1 MMDDG
6 REHVD
11 RPIYDDDGEMIV
23 WPTLDEDMEE
33 FAEESEVATVAA
45 SDDTTEDDTYYE
57 VPDTV
62 EDDQDRIDVQVESIE
77 DEECQDAKIGDIQQ
91 AGEDYNEAMDRI
103 VGVLMQALSTE
114 EMTETMSAELQDATN
129 DMETAKQTITD
140 LCGDPDT
147 KVLQTDP
154 DTKIPQNLQ
163 EILETLTKDGKAPW
177 LYIDDEGN
185 LLLDGE
191 SVPKLKVIELE
202 AEKIKADYGEFKDLT
217 TNNFTAVNA
226 KIDNLD
232 VGNLDAVNAT
242 IKNLQAD
249 LAHIG
254 VLIGNSATIKDI
266 QNLLLTSKNT
276 TIENALIKDAMI
288 DTVSANKINTG
299 IINTNNVSIQS
310 DDGSMLLQGNLQ
322 QFKDKAGNVR
332 IQIGKDAKGDFTF
345 TLYGADGKGQLIN
358 QNGIQSS
365 DAIKDGLIVNAKVAD
380 NANISAGKLDIASLF
395 STMNESGYTLK
406 SSKIKFDDKDQT
418 LDVLFNSLST
428 KVDNINTAT
437 GDISGLK
444 TQVSTNTTNIGIA
457 NGKIETLITN
467 TTIEDNGTTTTL
479 KNAFNS
485 VKDTVDK
492 HEQTISSMGSTLNSV
507 SIEYYVSTSATSMQ
521 GGSWSTT
528 TPQWQEGKY
537 IWQRI
542 NYGKVNGTTT
552 YSTPV
557 CIQGA
562 KGEDGTGVNILD
574 KYPSLEE
581 LKKAHPTGN
590 AGDCYTV
597 NGTLYTWSTS
607 KNDWIDCGN
616 IKGEKGDQG
625 IQGIQG
631 IQGERGEQGVQGVP
645 GKDGKTTYFHI
656 KYSANPNG
664 IPMSETPNTYIG
676 TYVNYD
682 PNDSADSTVY
692 TWSRFEGEQGE
703 QGIPGTNGTDGK
715 TYYLHIKYSDD
726 GGKTFTSNNGET
738 PGAYIGVYTDTNDK
752 DSNSVTTY
760 TWSKIKGEK
769 GDKGDQGLQG
779 VPGTPGTDGVTHY
792 TWIRY
797 ADDINGT
804 GISNDPTGKTYIGF
818 AYNKETSTES
828 NTPTDYTW
836 SLIKGDKG
844 DTGVKGDRG
853 EKGETYYTWIKY
865 SDNAD
870 GTGLY
875 DTPKDT
881 TMYIGIAINKTTP
894 TESVNKTD
902 YTWSKF
908 KGDKGD
914 KGDRGQQGEQGI
926 PGTPGGK
933 GDPGEKGQ
941 SLVNSTPQ
949 WYKSTSNTT
958 QTGGEWTTTM
968 PTAEKGYW
976 YWLRFKLDFENPTE
990 TKYTTPTLEQV
1001 YTKTS
1006 QLEQSLDGFKT
1017 TVSNTYA
1024 TNDSLGTVRND
1035 VSKVEQTANSLT
1047 AKFTDGFD
1055 MGIIQQN
1062 ASGIKVLHTSIDD
1075 NSYTHMSP
1083 TGFYLKCKGT
1093 DIFKLESDG
1102 ITMLGGILSNGTI
1115 QGATIIGSTFKNESN
1130 TFSVDS
1136 EGNIVGAQIKGSEVV
1151 GDSFS
1156 VEGELTADVITAN
1169 KINSAQYP
1177 STLEDD
1183 IQISINS
1190 GGSDDNELY
1199 DGVSFATVTGA
1210 LEALP
1215 KFLNGKV
1222 VDIWIQKD
1230 VYENIDI
1237 RYFSS
1242 GRINLYLDGNTVYGY
1257 VRSYMSSI
1265 KVYVYGGYMKYE
1277 TAKTGVIHPST
1288 GCAVASRT
1296 ASLVGQESSCL
1307 NAYSLKIYGSDNAS
1321 GSATTIVGMACDSYA
1336 SGYYKDLQFINCD
1349 IGFRANAGGRI
1360 HAAGSSGVCSQYGF
1374 EAVSGGLITIANSKQ
1389 CGGNKSN
1396 THVSSPGQIIA
1407 PTSVTYEGGNQ
1418 TTDGN
1423 TAPTPTTSK
1432 TVTIKSNSGDTYRS
1446 SVYNNWK
1453 KDNTCRQGDYGYGDC
1468 NGCWFFGSQ
1477 FNQFKDKS
1485 ISKIELTIKRISGGS
1500 YAAVPIVV
1508 KTHNYASRPSG
1519 KPSYGSSCGSVSIAV
1534 GNSGKLTITNSTILN
1549 ALSGGTIKG
1558 FGIQSAYNASSY
1570 AVCSGSVTM
1579 KVTYKE

>member
-1 MMDDG
+1 MIGDG
-6 REHVD
+6 QERVD
-11 RPIYDDDGEMIV
+11 RPIYDDDGEIII
-23 WPTLDEDMEE
+23 WPTEDEEMEE
-33 FAEESEVATVAA
+33 FAEEAEVATVAT

-77 DEECQDAKIGDIQQ
+77 DEECEDSKIGDIQQ
-91 AGEDYNEAMDRI
+91 ASESYDEAMDRI
-103 VGVLMQALSTE
+103 VSILTQALSTE
-114 EMTETMSAELQDATN
+114 EMTEEMSAELQDSTN

-163 EILETLTKDGKAPW
+163 ELLETLTKDGKAPW

-191 SVPKLKVIELE
+191 SVPKLKVVELE
-202 AEKIKADYGEFKDLT
+202 AQKVKADLGEFKDLT

-226 KIDNLD
+226 KIDNLN
-232 VGNLDAVNAT
+232 VGDLSAVNAT
-242 IKNLQAD
+242 IKNLQSD

-299 IINTNNVSIQS
+299 TINTNNVSIQS

-406 SSKIKFDDKDQT
+406 SSKIKFDDKNQT

-428 KVDNINTAT
+428 KVDTAN
-437 GDISGLK
+437 GDMSKLQ
-444 TQVSTNTTNIGIA
+444 TQVTTNTTNIGVA
-457 NGKIETLITN
+457 NGKIETLIAD
-467 TTIEDNGTTTTL
+467 TTIEEDGTTTTL

-507 SIEYYVSTSATSMQ
+507 SIEYYVSTSAVALQ

-574 KYPSLEE
+574 KYPSLEA
-581 LKKAHPTGN
+581 LKQAHPTGN
-590 AGDCYTV
+590 PGDCYTV

-607 KNDWIDCGN
+607 KNDWVDCGN

-631 IQGERGEQGVQGVP
+631 P
-645 GKDGKTTYFHI
+645 
-656 KYSANPNG
+656 
-664 IPMSETPNTYIG
+664 
-676 TYVNYD
+676 
-682 PNDSADSTVY
+682 
-692 TWSRFEGEQGE
+692 QGE
-703 QGIPGTNGTDGK
+703 QGP
-715 TYYLHIKYSDD
+715 
-726 GGKTFTSNNGET
+726 
-738 PGAYIGVYTDTNDK
+738 
-752 DSNSVTTY
+752 
-760 TWSKIKGEK
+760 
-769 GDKGDQGLQG
+769 QG
-779 VPGTPGTDGVTHY
+779 P
-792 TWIRY
+792 
-797 ADDINGT
+797 
-804 GISNDPTGKTYIGF
+804 
-818 AYNKETSTES
+818 
-828 NTPTDYTW
+828 
-836 SLIKGDKG
+836 
-844 DTGVKGDRG
+844 
-853 EKGETYYTWIKY
+853 
-865 SDNAD
+865 
-870 GTGLY
+870 
-875 DTPKDT
+875 
-881 TMYIGIAINKTTP
+881 
-894 TESVNKTD
+894 
-902 YTWSKF
+902 
-908 KGDKGD
+908 
-914 KGDRGQQGEQGI
+914 QGEQG
-926 PGTPGGK
+926 GK
-933 GDPGEKGQ
+933 GDPGNPGEKGQ

-949 WYKSTSNTT
+949 WYKSTSSTT
-958 QTGGEWTTTM
+958 QTGGEWTGTM
-968 PTAEKGYW
+968 PVAEKGYW

-990 TKYTTPTLEQV
+990 TKYTAPTMEQV
-1001 YTKTS
+1001 YTKTTS
-1006 QLEQSLDGFKT
+1006 LEQSLDGFKQ

-1024 TNDSLGTVRND
+1024 TNDDLGTIRND
-1035 VSKVEQTANSLT
+1035 VSRVEQTANKIGWFISGFSSSSMQLT
-1047 AKFTDGFD
+1047 QDALNIITKQVKVDGD
-1055 MGIIQQN
+1055 MIVDG
-1062 ASGIKVLHTSIDD
+1062 AIDGK
-1075 NSYTHMSP
+1075 T
-1083 TGFYLKCKGT
+1083 
-1093 DIFKLESDG
+1093 
-1102 ITMLGGILSNGTI
+1102 IT
-1115 QGATIIGSTFKNESN
+1115 GATIIGSTFRNQGN

-1156 VEGELTADVITAN
+1156 VEGELTADTITAN
-1169 KINSAQYP
+1169 KINNAQYP
-1177 STLEDD
+1177 STLDDD
-1183 IQISINS
+1183 IQIEIDPSS
-1190 GGSDDNELY
+1190 GSDDVELTEGAVY
-1199 DGVSFATVTGA
+1199 QTIAGV
-1210 LEALP
+1210 LDALP
-1215 KFLNGKV
+1215 KFLNGKCV
-1222 VDIWIQKD
+1222 SIWMRGDIT
-1230 VYENIDI
+1230 ENADFQN
-1237 RYFSS
+1237 YTS
-1242 GRINLYLDGNTVYGY
+1242 GQIKFYLDGHTLYGY
-1257 VRSYMSSI
+1257 IRNYMSSA
-1265 KVYVYGGYMKYE
+1265 KLWVYGGWPGTE
-1277 TAKTGVIHPST
+1277 EGQTGVVHPDT
-1288 GCAVASRT
+1288 GCAVAGRT
-1296 ASLVGQESSCL
+1296 GSIISQESSSL
-1307 NAYSLKIYGSDNAS
+1307 NTYSVKVYGSDNKHS
-1321 GSATTIVGMACDSYA
+1321 DGQSNIVGYIGDAFA
-1336 SGYYKDLQFINCD
+1336 SMYIKNTTLVNCEIGYRGSGC
-1349 IGFRANAGGRI
+1349 ARI
-1360 HAAGSSGVCSQYGF
+1360 HDASSSGVCSHYGF
-1374 EAVSGGLITIANSKQ
+1374 QTTSGAFITIANAAH
-1389 CGGNKSN
+1389 CGGLTAN
-1396 THVSSPGQIIA
+1396 TAQTLPGQIIQHA
-1407 PTSVTYEGGNQ
+1407 KATFAGGSQ
-1418 TTDGN
+1418 TTDPGK
-1423 TAPTPTTSK
+1423 APTTSTKK
-1432 TVTIKSNSGDTYRS
+1432 TLTIKSNSGDTYRS

-1453 KDNTCRQGDYGYGDC
+1453 KDGTCRQGDYGYGDC
-1468 NGCWFFGSQ
+1468 NGCWFFGTQ
-1477 FNQFKDKS
+1477 FNQFKGKS

-1500 YAAVPIVV
+1500 YAGIPIVV

-1549 ALSGGTIKG
+1549 ALSNGTIKG
-1558 FGIQSAYNASSY
+1558 FGIQSTYNASSY

-1579 KVTYKE
+1579 KVTYTE